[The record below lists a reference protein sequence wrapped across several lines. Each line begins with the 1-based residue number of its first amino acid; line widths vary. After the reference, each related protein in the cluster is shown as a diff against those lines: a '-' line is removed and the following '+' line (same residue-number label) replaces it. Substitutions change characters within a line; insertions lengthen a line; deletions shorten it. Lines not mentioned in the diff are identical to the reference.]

1 MIGITSLTISVSLI
15 LYNLYNFRTLQ
26 ALYEKLMNLQELQI
40 GFQEKLKTIE
50 KLELKILHLQEQIKI
65 QNEFVVIE

>member
-26 ALYEKLMNLQELQI
+26 TLYEKLMNLQELQI